1 MFLTF
6 CLFSPILYILIKL
19 IRPFKIVRI
28 IPLMSER
35 YGHLVI
41 NPEFYLLEKL
51 NDKKIKIMLIY
62 FTLVDWVYVIKKY

>member
-1 MFLTF
+1 MFLKKIIKYSMFLTF

-35 YGHLVI
+35 YGHFV
-41 NPEFYLLEKL
+41 
-51 NDKKIKIMLIY
+51 KIMLIY